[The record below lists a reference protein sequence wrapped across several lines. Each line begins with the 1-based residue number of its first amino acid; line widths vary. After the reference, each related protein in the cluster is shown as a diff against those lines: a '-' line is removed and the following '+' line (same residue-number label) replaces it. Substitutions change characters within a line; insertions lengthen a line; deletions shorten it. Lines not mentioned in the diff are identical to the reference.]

1 MTYGAMKR
9 FSMIALPVM
18 AIAAFAASSYAQQRL
33 TRNQLVGTWTLVSC
47 VNAKGNPPPF
57 CVNPSGRAMLDAGGR
72 YMSIIGAGGRP
83 KLADADRAK
92 RSADDYKS
100 VAMGLAANFGTWTFN
115 EADQSM
121 TTRFE
126 TGLFPQNEGTEN
138 KSSLTLDGD
147 TLKQVLDGG
156 GTNIWRRAR

>member
-1 MTYGAMKR
+1 MLAT
-9 FSMIALPVM
+9 
-18 AIAAFAASSYAQQRL
+18 AIGFFAASSNAQQRL
-33 TRNQLVGTWTLVSC
+33 TRDQLVGTWTLVSC

-72 YMSIIGAGGRP
+72 YMSIIAATGRP

-92 RSADDYKS
+92 RSAEDYKS

-115 EADQSM
+115 EAEQSM

-126 TGLFPQNEGTEN
+126 TGLFPQNEGNEN
-138 KSSLTLDGD
+138 KSTLTLEGD
-147 TLKQVLDGG
+147 TLKQVQAGG
-156 GTNIWRRAR
+156 GVNIWRRVR